1 MNPVLCD
8 FLQMRQPFFLEAFL
22 LSLCPHPR
30 GLVTLSCCVIV
41 AVGLSFTVISR
52 MMRLV
57 LFFPRSCGFTLKIFL
72 IFRRLDCVLVCV
84 TTLLVYLTVWEHLF
98 ILEGQDVGAFS
109 LPCVWDPQVVP
120 SQRPR
125 AAASALRPSSLCCCC
140 FLAESCLTFKTPWTV
155 ACQAPR
161 PWNSPGRNTGVGC
174 HLLLQGM
181 LVALHCGWT
190 LHR

>member
-1 MNPVLCD
+1 M
-8 FLQMRQPFFLEAFL
+8 
-22 LSLCPHPR
+22 
-30 GLVTLSCCVIV
+30 
-41 AVGLSFTVISR
+41 
-52 MMRLV
+52 
-57 LFFPRSCGFTLKIFL
+57 
-72 IFRRLDCVLVCV
+72 
-84 TTLLVYLTVWEHLF
+84 
-98 ILEGQDVGAFS
+98 
-109 LPCVWDPQVVP
+109 VP

-190 LHR
+190 LHRRATPGSPVGHHPERFTFIVSFSLYGISFGPDTAFPKDSEFFTSLHPQSRSCRASTVNVLTLQTAVQGYREGS